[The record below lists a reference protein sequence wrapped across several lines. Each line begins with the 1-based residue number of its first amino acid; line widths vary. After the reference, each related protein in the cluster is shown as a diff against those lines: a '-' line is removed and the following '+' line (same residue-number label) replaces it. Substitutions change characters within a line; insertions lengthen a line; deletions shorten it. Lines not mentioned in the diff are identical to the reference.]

1 MRTIP
6 KASKVKLTFYKGITV
21 ADVVIALIA
30 LAIIAVTLSSNF
42 SFKWYLAGT
51 ILVLVIPLYLSFGSD
66 RLYVRVAYMF
76 RYLFSKKGYS
86 ERNADSLIPYRSV
99 SDGLVLSK
107 DGSVFSAIEIEPVN
121 FSLLDG
127 EKQNGIIDCCYAR
140 VLGSI
145 EPGCQWVLLKKEMP
159 LVLDEELQEEL
170 RRADRLREMRDSGEL
185 TQAEFLPRCDSI
197 QSRFDEIDAM
207 NTQGIDRPRYF
218 LCLTGISGKVV
229 KDTLDR
235 AIATFES
242 YGIEAHRL
250 DEKGLLCLVNHDRNR
265 EKETDGIV
273 LPEKLKFG
281 FLSAKEDGRYVSFL
295 AVNRYPLSVPNGW
308 AAELFSMENTEV
320 TMRMDPVEKQ
330 KAIRRIDNA
339 ILELGTLTVGKESQQ
354 QETELQ
360 ADTLKELLQDIQQNN
375 ETLFDTEIV
384 IAVYDADKRCP
395 NRKKAKAK
403 LSELGFG
410 YTELIGRQ
418 MDGYVSALVSLTD
431 MLKMGHGIQTSS
443 LAASFPFDMD
453 VRMDR
458 KGILLGESSL
468 PVFFDPFRRD
478 LSHINSNMV
487 VIGQSGSGKSFA
499 TKKTLLNLASLGS
512 KVYVL
517 DPESEYGTLAERL
530 GGVRLDASDG
540 SYGRINPL
548 QIMTTMD
555 DEGGSSNSFYA
566 HLQFLEQ
573 FFRLILKGISQDALE
588 SVNRA
593 IEECYAEKNIGPLSN
608 LNALKAEDY
617 PTLEDL
623 CLLIEK
629 KLSKAKDEYE
639 LSCLR
644 SASNWMTRFKNG
656 YRDSSLWNGCT
667 TFSPKENFIDFDFQR
682 LLSNH
687 NDVTAN
693 AQMLLLLRWLENE
706 VIRNRDYNRCN
717 GSDRKIVIAIDEAHL
732 FIDEKYPVALD
743 FMHQMAKRIR
753 KYDGML
759 LIITQNVKDFSGT
772 PEIAKKS
779 SAIINVSQYSMIFS
793 LSPDDMK
800 DLNKLYEAG
809 GGFNP
814 SEKETIIHSPRGT
827 CFFIGSPE
835 ERNVISIEANGFERS
850 LFEG

>member
-30 LAIIAVTLSSNF
+30 LAFIAVTLSSNF

-66 RLYVRVAYMF
+66 RLYVRVAYLF

-170 RRADRLREMRDSGEL
+170 RRADRLRELRDSGEL

-197 QSRFDEIDAM
+197 QSRFDGIDAM
-207 NTQGIDRPRYF
+207 NTQGIDRPRFF

-250 DEKGLLCLVNHDRNR
+250 DVKGLLCLVNHDRNR

-330 KAIRRIDNA
+330 KVIRRIDNA

-360 ADTLKELLQDIQQNN
+360 ADTLKGLLQDIQQNN

-499 TKKTLLNLASLGS
+499 TKKMLLNLASLGS

-517 DPESEYGTLAERL
+517 DPESEYGRWRRDLA
-530 GGVRLDASDG
+530 G
-540 SYGRINPL
+540 
-548 QIMTTMD
+548 
-555 DEGGSSNSFYA
+555 
-566 HLQFLEQ
+566 
-573 FFRLILKGISQDALE
+573 
-588 SVNRA
+588 
-593 IEECYAEKNIGPLSN
+593 
-608 LNALKAEDY
+608 
-617 PTLEDL
+617 
-623 CLLIEK
+623 
-629 KLSKAKDEYE
+629 
-639 LSCLR
+639 
-644 SASNWMTRFKNG
+644 
-656 YRDSSLWNGCT
+656 
-667 TFSPKENFIDFDFQR
+667 
-682 LLSNH
+682 
-687 NDVTAN
+687 
-693 AQMLLLLRWLENE
+693 
-706 VIRNRDYNRCN
+706 
-717 GSDRKIVIAIDEAHL
+717 
-732 FIDEKYPVALD
+732 
-743 FMHQMAKRIR
+743 
-753 KYDGML
+753 
-759 LIITQNVKDFSGT
+759 
-772 PEIAKKS
+772 
-779 SAIINVSQYSMIFS
+779 
-793 LSPDDMK
+793 
-800 DLNKLYEAG
+800 
-809 GGFNP
+809 
-814 SEKETIIHSPRGT
+814 
-827 CFFIGSPE
+827 
-835 ERNVISIEANGFERS
+835 
-850 LFEG
+850 

>member
-6 KASKVKLTFYKGITV
+6 KASKVKLTFYKGVTI

-30 LAIIAVTLSSNF
+30 LSVIAVTLSSNF
-42 SFKWYLAGT
+42 PFKWYLAGT
-51 ILVLVIPLYLSFGSD
+51 ILVLVIPLYLSVGND
-66 RLYVRVAYMF
+66 RLYIRIAYLF
-76 RYLFSKKGYS
+76 RYLFLKKSYS
-86 ERNADSLIPYRSV
+86 EKNADSLIPYRSV
-99 SDGLVLSK
+99 KDGLVLSE
-107 DGSVFSAIEIEPVN
+107 DGSCFSAIEIEPVN
-121 FSLLDG
+121 FSLLD
-127 EKQNGIIDCCYAR
+127 ESKQDELIDYCYSR

-145 EPGCQWVLLKKEMP
+145 EPGYVWILQKIEMP
-159 LVLDEELQEEL
+159 LVLNGELQKEL
-170 RRADRLREMRDSGEL
+170 ERADSLRAMRDKGEL
-185 TQAEFLPRCDSI
+185 TQKEFLPRCDAV
-197 QSRFDEIDAM
+197 QSRFDEIDRM
-207 NTQGIDRPRYF
+207 NTDGIDRSRYF
-218 LCLTGISGKVV
+218 LCLTGISGKTI
-229 KDTLDR
+229 KETLER

-242 YGIEAHRL
+242 CGIKAHRL
-250 DEKGLLCLVNHDRNR
+250 NEGELTALCNYGRKEKTEGISLLS
-265 EKETDGIV
+265 
-273 LPEKLKFG
+273 KLKFG
-281 FLSAKEDGRYVSFL
+281 FSASKEDGKYCSYL
-295 AVNRYPLSVPNGW
+295 AINKYPLSVPNGW
-308 AAELFSMENTEV
+308 ARGLFSMENAKV
-320 TMRMDPVEKQ
+320 TMRMDPVEKT
-330 KAIRRIDNA
+330 KAIRRLDNA
-339 ILELGTLTVGKESQQ
+339 ILELGTLALGKESQQ
-354 QETELQ
+354 QEADLQ
-360 ADTLKELLQDIQQNN
+360 IETLKDLMQDIQQND
-375 ETLFDTEIV
+375 ETLFDTV
-384 IAVYDADKRCP
+384 ILLAVYDEDKRLP
-395 NRKKAKAK
+395 NRRKAKAK

-410 YTELIGRQ
+410 YSELIGRQ
-418 MDGYVSALVSLTD
+418 MDGYVSSMASITNMV
-431 MLKMGHGIQTSS
+431 KMGHGIQTSS

-453 VRMDR
+453 VRMD
-458 KGILLGESSL
+458 KDGLLLGDSSL
-468 PVFFDPFRRD
+468 PVFFDPFKRD
-478 LSHINSNMV
+478 LSHVNSNMV

-499 TKKTLLNLASLGS
+499 TKKLLINLATMGS

-517 DPESEYGTLAERL
+517 DPESEYGILAEKL
-530 GGVRLDASDG
+530 GGISLDASDG
-540 SYGRINPL
+540 SHGRINPL

-555 DEGGSSNSFYA
+555 DGGGSSNSFYA

-835 ERNVISIEANGFERS
+835 ERNVISIEANEFERS